1 MSGSFQM
8 WWLLFIANNSHPRV
22 PVHMWGFFR
31 RKKKKKHIS
40 QTTVSVFWE
49 GLFHRATALCCSS
62 EVPLEGGPMSDSPL
76 PWKWAEH
83 SQCLSLL
90 VSYPVFPRKTE
101 TLKVGLKCSPC
112 LPQFLTLSLV
122 CWLIGF
128 LSLCPHLCKEA
139 ADWWFRAVMI

>member
-1 MSGSFQM
+1 
-8 WWLLFIANNSHPRV
+8 
-22 PVHMWGFFR
+22 
-31 RKKKKKHIS
+31 
-40 QTTVSVFWE
+40 
-49 GLFHRATALCCSS
+49 
-62 EVPLEGGPMSDSPL
+62 MSDSPL

-101 TLKVGLKCSPC
+101 TLKVGLKCYPC

-128 LSLCPHLCKEA
+128 LPFVLICAKKLQIDDSEL
-139 ADWWFRAVMI
+139 